1 MKQEKSCGC
10 VVFDSDKVL
19 LIHHN
24 DGHWDLPKGH
34 IENGETEVQ
43 TAIREVK
50 EETNIDVQVNTK
62 HRYIT
67 EYSPMEGVWKEV
79 IFFIATK
86 LGGEPVPQES
96 EVQEV
101 GWFSI
106 EEAVEKITYDNTR
119 EVLKS
124 AIRDFESEK

>member
-1 MKQEKSCGC
+1 
-10 VVFDSDKVL
+10 
-19 LIHHN
+19 
-24 DGHWDLPKGH
+24 
-34 IENGETEVQ
+34 
-43 TAIREVK
+43 
-50 EETNIDVQVNTK
+50 
-62 HRYIT
+62 
-67 EYSPMEGVWKEV
+67 MEGVWKEV